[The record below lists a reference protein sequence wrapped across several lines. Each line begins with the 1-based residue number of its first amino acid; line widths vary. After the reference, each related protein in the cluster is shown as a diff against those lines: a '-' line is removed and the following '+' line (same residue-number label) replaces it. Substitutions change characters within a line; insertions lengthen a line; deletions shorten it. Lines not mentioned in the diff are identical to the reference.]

1 MDDLPDLYLDDEE
14 EVGPWWLVER
24 RVEDD
29 LEFLKSVSSQAELME
44 GMDRFGKSAADLMS
58 QAAKR
63 QYELKD
69 PGEED
74 DNCGWSC

>member
-1 MDDLPDLYLDDEE
+1 MKERIVHLMKKL
-14 EVGPWWLVER
+14 R

-29 LEFLKSVSSQAELME
+29 LEFLKSVSSQAELLE

-69 PGEED
+69 PGMERVVI
-74 DNCGWSC
+74 SS

>member
-1 MDDLPDLYLDDEE
+1 MKKL
-14 EVGPWWLVER
+14 R

-44 GMDRFGKSAADLMS
+44 GMERFGKSAADLMS

-69 PGEED
+69 PGEVETVD
-74 DNCGWSC
+74 PQ